1 MMLAARG
8 IFLAARRN
16 RKPTARSYVQDGL
29 IAMWD
34 GVENAGWG
42 VHDPNATTWKDLI
55 GSDDMS
61 FNLAPTVDADGF
73 VYPNGGYSSSSIART
88 LNAYTIEICGDLR
101 PKGVTSNDVFSFQ
114 RKNATDSL
122 HGVQYFIIQKNP
134 NYFYAPV
141 SNVPTVYS
149 TVALAVDNGT
159 TGVSFA
165 GGVRLS
171 GNNSLYVADSVY
183 VIANSLRTRTVNS
196 KARKFHNIRLYS
208 RALTAAEIAAN
219 YAIDKER
226 FGLS

>member
-1 MMLAARG
+1 MMIAARES
-8 IFLAARRN
+8 FAAAARRRWKN
-16 RKPTARSYVQDGL
+16 PYVADGL
-29 IAMWD
+29 VAMWD
-34 GVENAGWG
+34 GEWNAGGG
-42 VHDPNATTWKDLI
+42 VHDPNATVWKDLI

-101 PKGVTSNDVFSFQ
+101 PKGATSNDVFSFQ

-122 HGVQYFIIQKNP
+122 YGVPYLIIYQNNP
-134 NYFYAPV
+134 NYFYAPM

-165 GGVRLS
+165 GGVRLP
-171 GNNSLYVADSVY
+171 GNNSLNVADSVY

-208 RALTAAEIAAN
+208 RALTAAEIAVN
-219 YAIDKER
+219 HAIDKER
-226 FGLS
+226 FNLP